1 MNTQASYRCECK
13 EGYRENSDGLCEDI
27 DECTNPFLY
36 CGSESEC
43 QNTQGSYRSMDPYS
57 KPNVSSA
64 TNFSTNCNVLNH
76 MVYVFRCMCKDGF
89 VEKRPPRDGGGGGS
103 EVARVHGT
111 SGQHIVCEDVN
122 ECQTIP
128 GICQHRYYTLSS
140 EAFSCFAKII
150 DPVRFES
157 SWAILVISAQKQ

>member
-1 MNTQASYRCECK
+1 
-13 EGYRENSDGLCEDI
+13 
-27 DECTNPFLY
+27 
-36 CGSESEC
+36 
-43 QNTQGSYRSMDPYS
+43 
-57 KPNVSSA
+57 
-64 TNFSTNCNVLNH
+64 
-76 MVYVFRCMCKDGF
+76 MCKDGF
-89 VEKRPPRDGGGGGS
+89 VEKRPPREGGGGGS

-150 DPVRFES
+150 YPVHFGS
-157 SWAILVISAQKQ
+157 FWSTLLVSALKK